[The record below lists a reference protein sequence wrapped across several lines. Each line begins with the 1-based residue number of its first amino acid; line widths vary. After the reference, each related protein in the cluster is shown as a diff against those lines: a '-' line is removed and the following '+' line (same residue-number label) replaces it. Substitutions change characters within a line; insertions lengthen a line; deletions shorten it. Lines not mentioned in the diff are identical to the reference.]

1 MKELLTHAND
11 LLYRFENRLL
21 GDTIARVGKDTQRKL
36 SVNDRLCG
44 AFLLCRQQ
52 GIRPGA
58 IALGIA
64 AGMHFNGEDDPSSE
78 ELASYAQQQGVAAAL
93 NRYSGITN
101 PQDVALITKLYV
113 MLAQNTIQEVVSYME
128 QYKRG

>member
-1 MKELLTHAND
+1 
-11 LLYRFENRLL
+11 
-21 GDTIARVGKDTQRKL
+21 
-36 SVNDRLCG
+36 
-44 AFLLCRQQ
+44 
-52 GIRPGA
+52 
-58 IALGIA
+58 
-64 AGMHFNGEDDPSSE
+64 MHFNGEDDPSSE